1 MISVCLWPSI
11 GAGPLVCITW
21 VKCSICCVPR
31 QASQVISA
39 LGDVFTQPSGLQ
51 HSLLVTFASTKPAV
65 LSHLVFS
72 QSKTKQKTNNNSN
85 NKKGHRS
92 GCLSCVGSFCNA
104 LQLELAKSALDSIT
118 DLCDRDS
125 ITYSHIISVCSDLN
139 MLNYFP
145 LDVIASSTTPSLLD
159 KQPKVQLAL
168 EFHRSSR
175 GCIPKM
181 FFFIFFIVLCI

>member
-1 MISVCLWPSI
+1 MTQRWCWPTGVYYVSEVLHLLRAQAGKPGDKCTWWCVHTALRAPALFISHICKHKTCSAESPGVQPKQNKTKNKQQQQQQKRAQI
-11 GAGPLVCITW
+11 G
-21 VKCSICCVPR
+21 
-31 QASQVISA
+31 
-39 LGDVFTQPSGLQ
+39 
-51 HSLLVTFASTKPAV
+51 LLVLCRQFLQCFAV
-65 LSHLVFS
+65 RV
-72 QSKTKQKTNNNSN
+72 SKECTWQH
-85 NKKGHRS
+85 HRP
-92 GCLSCVGSFCNA
+92 VWQRYF
-104 LQLELAKSALDSIT
+104 
-118 DLCDRDS
+118 S

-168 EFHRSSR
+168 EFHRSSQ